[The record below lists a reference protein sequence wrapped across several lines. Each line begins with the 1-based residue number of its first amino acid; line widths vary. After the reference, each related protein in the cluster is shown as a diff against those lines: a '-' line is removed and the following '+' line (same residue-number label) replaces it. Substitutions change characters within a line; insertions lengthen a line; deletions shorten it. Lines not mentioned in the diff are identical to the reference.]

1 MTLYL
6 LVQRGVDMQ
15 AIGGIFS
22 DLATAK
28 KVALDTAQA
37 DVDSYHTYELL
48 PFELN
53 TTRPFDADGCFPR
66 FISPVPVWYCSKKSC
81 TL

>member
-1 MTLYL
+1 MTLYV
-6 LVQRGVDMQ
+6 LVQHGVNIR

-28 KVALDTAQA
+28 RVAVEAAKA
-37 DVDSYHTYELL
+37 DVDNYHTYELL

-66 FISPVPVWYCSKKSC
+66 FISPVPVWYCSKTSC